1 MELDQLVFK
10 KLYKFV
16 ARLRSKPVD
25 PKVLARTVYLND
37 LKDRL
42 INLAR
47 ILSGEPIEIMAAE
60 EEGGY
65 TGNTFFLPQSCSC
78 ADNVEDNRN
87 FYLFRTCYLATQKE
101 LGLNWGDIGDG
112 LEPSRIKAY
121 ESSGQVLEKLFIDLP
136 NLKPIYERLANFF
149 EDDSAMLW
157 GKWFITD
164 PSKGLVKKEAIQ
176 SADVISDKDSNLTT
190 ESEAPAKE
198 MVEVVDVDKKTKEDY
213 TLQHHFEKVDT
224 IDDYDGIWRDT
235 DGSDDFDE
243 HEEAMQELNL
253 SHTVRVD
260 DPVHS
265 MYRSEHLR
273 NAFIPIVGEAK
284 TEAFF
289 LFYDEWDVSKKE
301 FRKNYCKVF
310 PAPANKLDEKYVRRC
325 LKDNG
330 LLIRQLRKKMSRVLS
345 EREQSRRQYYG
356 DEIDL
361 DQIVENYAELRAG
374 KSPSERVYIQQR
386 KKQRD
391 ISILMLMDLS
401 LSTDAFSKEG
411 RVLDIEKQS
420 VICFSE
426 VLEEFYSRFQI
437 DGFSSRTRNNCDYV
451 NIKTF
456 DESWAKTKNRVGGLE
471 PAGYTRIGPA
481 IRHATS
487 QLEKE
492 SSRKRWIIL
501 LSDGKPNDYDRYEGI
516 YGIEDIRK
524 AVLEAREKEIYIFT
538 LAIDSSAKHYL
549 PRMFGQSQFRILSRA
564 ADMPQ
569 ALSEFYLRIS
579 N

>member
-1 MELDQLVFK
+1 
-10 KLYKFV
+10 
-16 ARLRSKPVD
+16 
-25 PKVLARTVYLND
+25 
-37 LKDRL
+37 
-42 INLAR
+42 
-47 ILSGEPIEIMAAE
+47 
-60 EEGGY
+60 
-65 TGNTFFLPQSCSC
+65 
-78 ADNVEDNRN
+78 
-87 FYLFRTCYLATQKE
+87 
-101 LGLNWGDIGDG
+101 
-112 LEPSRIKAY
+112 
-121 ESSGQVLEKLFIDLP
+121 
-136 NLKPIYERLANFF
+136 
-149 EDDSAMLW
+149 
-157 GKWFITD
+157 
-164 PSKGLVKKEAIQ
+164 
-176 SADVISDKDSNLTT
+176 
-190 ESEAPAKE
+190 
-198 MVEVVDVDKKTKEDY
+198 
-213 TLQHHFEKVDT
+213 
-224 IDDYDGIWRDT
+224 
-235 DGSDDFDE
+235 
-243 HEEAMQELNL
+243 MQELNL

-284 TEAFF
+284 SEAFF